1 MLIVLSLDA
10 FKKKRE
16 EEGEWEGGREGRAG
30 NEVLGHGDSCP
41 EEMEVGGL

>member
-16 EEGEWEGGREGRAG
+16 EEGGREGG
-30 NEVLGHGDSCP
+30 KEGQEMKYLGMVIHA
-41 EEMEVGGL
+41 LRRWR